1 MSGENKVSVRCVYL
15 YVSFFL
21 FYYGVLHGETKK
33 KKSSAVYREQRRSE
47 PWDPQNRTQEVM
59 RSAGLARRWEQ
70 QQECATPDIKG
81 GSRRRVVA
89 AGGEENDTKRM
100 WLSIS

>member
-33 KKSSAVYREQRRSE
+33 KK
-47 PWDPQNRTQEVM
+47 
-59 RSAGLARRWEQ
+59 
-70 QQECATPDIKG
+70 
-81 GSRRRVVA
+81 RVVRCIGNS
-89 AGGEENDTKRM
+89 GGANRGIRRIALKK
-100 WLSIS
+100 